1 MKKPLIGLLTALT
14 ILSAGTTCAFA
25 AGSKAG
31 KNFIDT
37 YKNGI
42 FGNYERRPNF
52 TDSDNDGV
60 CDNYES
66 RPNFTDSDN
75 DGVCDNYGSGQG
87 ANSTN
92 GLRGGHGRHQ
102 RNFQCGANKR

>member
-42 FGNYERRPNF
+42 F
-52 TDSDNDGV
+52 
-60 CDNYES
+60 DNYES

>member
-25 AGSKAG
+25 AGSRAG

-37 YKNGI
+37 YNNGI
-42 FGNYERRPNF
+42 
-52 TDSDNDGV
+52 

-66 RPNFTDSDN
+66 RPNFTDNDN

-87 ANSTN
+87 ANVIN
-92 GLRGGHGRHQ
+92 GLRGNHGRQ
-102 RNFQCGANKR
+102 QGKLQCGANKR

>member
-25 AGSKAG
+25 AGSRAG
-31 KNFIDT
+31 KNFINT
-37 YKNGI
+37 YNNGI
-42 FGNYERRPNF
+42 
-52 TDSDNDGV
+52 

-66 RPNFTDSDN
+66 RPNFTDNDN

-87 ANSTN
+87 ANGIN
-92 GLRGGHGRHQ
+92 GLRGNHGRQ
-102 RNFQCGANKR
+102 QGKLQCGANKR

>member
-25 AGSKAG
+25 AGSRAG
-31 KNFIDT
+31 KNFINT
-37 YKNGI
+37 YNNGI
-42 FGNYERRPNF
+42 CDNYESRPNF
-52 TDSDNDGV
+52 TDNDNDGV

-66 RPNFTDSDN
+66 RPNFTDNDN

-87 ANSTN
+87 ANGIN
-92 GLRGGHGRHQ
+92 GLRGNHGRQ
-102 RNFQCGANKR
+102 QGKLQCGANKR